1 MSGGVSGVSTA
12 PNIARALNAP
22 DPNAGQ
28 RLATSA
34 DAPTPIEVPI
44 GNADSSR
51 GRIAS
56 DDGKPTGVAKA
67 YHPKSVNAPPV
78 VVDQAAL
85 QAGQAAA
92 QAEHAA
98 LVAKRRRNINAI
110 TIPGTVR
117 VVPRG
122 VGITPDIEPIDM
134 AALKPSRKPL
144 VIGALLVLLGGGA
157 AAAFVKQGASHPEP
171 APPSVRA
178 EVTPKPQ
185 AVPAPA
191 VEAPAPAEAA
201 PAPST
206 PAASEESSSSD
217 SASRQS
223 ATEASPASEASAKT
237 AAARRPAAAPA
248 AKPTPAKKTLAAPSP
263 KPRTTTQP
271 AAPAK
276 GKGVIVRDSPF

>member
-1 MSGGVSGVSTA
+1 VSTA
-12 PNIARALNAP
+12 PNVARALNAP

-28 RLATSA
+28 HLATSA

-122 VGITPDIEPIDM
+122 VGLTPDIEPIDM

-157 AAAFVKQGASHPEP
+157 AAAWVMRGSSHPES

-178 EVTPKPQ
+178 EATAKPQ
-185 AVPAPA
+185 AAPAPG
-191 VEAPAPAEAA
+191 VEEAPAPAEDA
-201 PAPST
+201 PSST
-206 PAASEESSSSD
+206 PAE
-217 SASRQS
+217 R
-223 ATEASPASEASAKT
+223 
-237 AAARRPAAAPA
+237 
-248 AKPTPAKKTLAAPSP
+248 
-263 KPRTTTQP
+263 
-271 AAPAK
+271 
-276 GKGVIVRDSPF
+276 